1 LYGLTAVYSICSII
15 CTYKNREATP
25 PPPPQC
31 SAFFSSY
38 NKVGLL
44 AGAAPCSKR
53 PGRMSMKEQILVPD
67 NIVGKGKMKEQTALT
82 SINWLS
88 DLREDVY
95 EGADPCRS

>member
-1 LYGLTAVYSICSII
+1 V
-15 CTYKNREATP
+15 
-25 PPPPQC
+25 

-82 SINWLS
+82 SINWVS

>member
-1 LYGLTAVYSICSII
+1 LYIQKWRGH
-15 CTYKNREATP
+15 TP
-25 PPPPQC
+25 PPPAQYWQC

-44 AGAAPCSKR
+44 AFKMCGAAPCSKH

-82 SINWLS
+82 SINWVS